1 MLTALLLVTED
12 LNCHQFCM
20 QPCSWKGFPLNS
32 LSDKIRSTAKQK
44 IITDYFG
51 FIGSFDDKLL
61 TSSSGAFGI
70 PVHALSASLQAQQV
84 SISDVDVK
92 TLKFLVAI
100 IRKLRNPVEKIMKKQ
115 HCHKILRPSASNT
128 QLYQCK
134 PYLALFMG
142 GLGDMEM
149 TENDD
154 CAKSSAVWELYH
166 MLFRERH
173 WALVH
178 LAIAA
183 FGYFAARTTCNHLWR
198 FVPQNASLS
207 YDLMS
212 GNEASEE
219 RFMSELKA
227 FLEKETALLTTTPST
242 EQLELLAKEGMTL
255 KEMVR
260 KISSTHIDTTE
271 CESMEIDVDNV
282 SNKRRKLPDGI
293 RKGLEL
299 LQNGLEVIGDGISQ
313 WQENH
318 YESSELPDK
327 FSSHLSRLE
336 NVVAHLTGLAGNG
349 QVPIFSSLVENCLQ
363 RTTGQ
368 ITDF

>member
-1 MLTALLLVTED
+1 M
-12 LNCHQFCM
+12 F
-20 QPCSWKGFPLNS
+20 S
-32 LSDKIRSTAKQK
+32 R
-44 IITDYFG
+44 
-51 FIGSFDDKLL
+51 
-61 TSSSGAFGI
+61 
-70 PVHALSASLQAQQV
+70 QV

-115 HCHKILRPSASNT
+115 HCHKILSEMLGIVSNMKHLYKSDEMEGVLLELQNLFVSGPAASNT

-149 TENDD
+149 TENDA

-183 FGYFAARTTCNHLWR
+183 FGYFAARTACNHLWR

-212 GNEASEE
+212 GDEASEE

-227 FLEKETALLTTTPST
+227 FLEKETALLSTTPSI
-242 EQLELLAKEGMTL
+242 EQLELLVKEGTVL

-260 KISSTHIDTTE
+260 KISSTHIDTME
-271 CESMEIDVDNV
+271 CESMEIDADNV
-282 SNKRRKLPDGI
+282 SNKRRKLPEGI
-293 RKGLEL
+293 SKGLEL
-299 LQNGLEVIGDGISQ
+299 LQNGLKVIGDGISH

-318 YESSELPDK
+318 YESSELHDK

-336 NVVAHLTGLAGNG
+336 SVVAHLTGLAGN
-349 QVPIFSSLVENCLQ
+349 C
-363 RTTGQ
+363 
-368 ITDF
+368 

>member
-1 MLTALLLVTED
+1 M
-12 LNCHQFCM
+12 F
-20 QPCSWKGFPLNS
+20 S
-32 LSDKIRSTAKQK
+32 R
-44 IITDYFG
+44 
-51 FIGSFDDKLL
+51 
-61 TSSSGAFGI
+61 
-70 PVHALSASLQAQQV
+70 QV
-84 SISDVDVK
+84 SIPDVDVK

-100 IRKLRNPVEKIMKKQ
+100 IRNFRNPVEKIMKE
-115 HCHKILRPSASNT
+115 HCHELLSEMLGIVSNMKHLYKSDEMEGVLLELQNLFVSGPAASNT

-149 TENDD
+149 TESDD

-178 LAIAA
+178 LSIAA
-183 FGYFAARTTCNHLWR
+183 FGYFAARTTCNQLWR

-207 YDLMS
+207 YDLVS

-227 FLEKETALLTTTPST
+227 FLDKEAALLTTTPSI
-242 EQLELLAKEGMTL
+242 EQLELLVKEGMML
-255 KEMVR
+255 KEMVQ
-260 KISSTHIDTTE
+260 KISGIDAME
-271 CESMEIDVDNV
+271 CQSMEIDVDSV

-293 RKGLEL
+293 SKGLEL
-299 LQNGLEVIGDGISQ
+299 LQNGLKVIGDGISQ

-318 YESSELPDK
+318 CESSELHDK

-336 NVVAHLTGLAGNG
+336 DVVAHLTGLAGNG
-349 QVPIFSSLVENCLQ
+349 
-363 RTTGQ
+363 
-368 ITDF
+368 